1 MSQRTSKRRAA
12 SVASVV
18 SFTLALAIP
27 MAGFATTYAGHE
39 PNGAA
44 SCMGIEHAAIS
55 PPGTSDEEPG
65 GSRQFV
71 GEVKALA
78 AGLGGV
84 PAGALMRFI
93 ASLHVGSHEDCDE
106 ALGG

>member
-1 MSQRTSKRRAA
+1 MSRKGSKRRVG
-12 SVASVV
+12 VASA
-18 SFTLALAIP
+18 FLIALTLLFPVTGVGVASA
-27 MAGFATTYAGHE
+27 AHE

-71 GEVKALA
+71 AEVKEIAH
-78 AGLGGV
+78 GLGVPVGV
-84 PAGALMRFI
+84 LMRFI
-93 ASLHVGSHEDCDE
+93 AALHSGSHEACDAE
-106 ALGG
+106 LGG

>member
-1 MSQRTSKRRAA
+1 MSPKTSKRRVA
-12 SVASVV
+12 SVASAL
-18 SFTLALAIP
+18 SFALALGIP
-27 MAGFATTYAGHE
+27 LAGFATTYAAHE

-55 PPGTSDEEPG
+55 PPGTSYEEPG

-78 AGLGGV
+78 AGLGV
-84 PAGALMRFI
+84 PPGALMRFI
-93 ASLHVGSHEDCDE
+93 ASLQAGSHEDCDE